1 MYVIQ
6 SDKGYA
12 LKYLEISLNSKEVSA
27 GLLLDDDWLE
37 LKNDNDF
44 KALLTKCEKQNLK
57 EKVLLK

>member
-1 MYVIQ
+1 MIQ